1 MHPFERRCTL
11 PSTGPIRG
19 ASAIRGC
26 ESASTAMAATCTTHE
41 ASYELQWMR
50 GKGRGAVAVRDILAG
65 EHVLVEEP
73 VATAV
78 HHAAKADTC
87 ATCLRRMDE
96 DVQAWSCEACGG
108 LARFC
113 SSKCMQ
119 EAVDGTAHA
128 PAVCALLQAAERRG
142 ADVQTKDRVR
152 AIAGVWTLKGSHP
165 QAYQKFM
172 GLCGSADDVEEPNG
186 IVDVFAHLLQ
196 PQTEPEY
203 QAMTHEVLEWVAKE
217 EKNSMGVM
225 DVQHLQERRVRG
237 SAIYPDA
244 ALFNHSC
251 LPNLARVDHF
261 DGPTHLGMQMA
272 YVALHDIPRG
282 EELELSYTPLE
293 WGLLDR
299 QEYLWEGYKFAC
311 GCNRCQVESTWGM
324 EEDAEHEDVSHQI
337 TEDSDMDA
345 YVRMFILKY
354 VCTNGECGGTLIPLP
369 GGQVSRCNICGIQR
383 SEEQF
388 LASLEAEEEDEVEE
402 SEEYSEEEVEEGM
415 E

>member
-1 MHPFERRCTL
+1 MT
-11 PSTGPIRG
+11 
-19 ASAIRGC
+19 AIRGC
-26 ESASTAMAATCTTHE
+26 EASRAAMAAMAATFSTHE
-41 ASYELQWMR
+41 APYEVQWRR
-50 GKGRGAVAVRDILAG
+50 GKGRGAVAVRDIHAG

-78 HHAAKADTC
+78 HHAAKANTC
-87 ATCLRRMDE
+87 VMCLRKMDE
-96 DVQAWSCEACGG
+96 NVQAWSCEACGG

-113 SSKCMQ
+113 SPTCMQ

-128 PAVCALLQAAERRG
+128 PAVCALLQAAERCG

-172 GLCGSADDVEEPNG
+172 KLCGSADDVEEPKG

-196 PQTEPEY
+196 PKTQEEL
-203 QAMTHEVLEWVAKE
+203 QAMAHEVLEWVAKE
-217 EKNSMGVM
+217 EKNSMGVV
-225 DVQHLQERRVRG
+225 DPQHLQGRSVRG

-311 GCNRCQVESTWGM
+311 SCTRCQVESTWGV
-324 EEDAEHEDVSHQI
+324 EEDAEDDDVSHQI
-337 TEDSDMDA
+337 KQDNDMDA
-345 YVRMFILKY
+345 YVRMFIMKY

-369 GGQVSRCNICGIQR
+369 GGQVSQCNICGTQR
-383 SEEQF
+383 SEEEF
-388 LASLEAEEEDEVEE
+388 LASLQAEEEDDAEE
-402 SEEYSEEEVEEGM
+402 SEEDSDEEEEQDM